1 MIGEATG
8 PAALPKDIDD
18 VVRST
23 KVVLVVSPLTDARQ
37 VTEWLDEHQEPYE
50 LVTLSM
56 ASAENRETFRQ
67 VQQHTHWDRLPQI
80 FIQGQ
85 YVGGIEEFFNY
96 PWVRER
102 ETRPSHEGERTERTI
117 ETVGYLGLVPYL
129 VLLAVLFAAQSPV
142 WHGFALQG
150 ILAYGAV
157 ILSFTGAL
165 HFGRTMVD
173 RFGESYH
180 RVVLSVALA
189 MMAWGALLLPPRWGL
204 ATLILGFAVIYSFDR
219 HFWSDFPRFL
229 RLRRVLTYAVV
240 VALFLAWMAA

>member
-37 VTEWLDEHQEPYE
+37 VTEWLDEHREPYE

-80 FIQGQ
+80 FIQGR
-85 YVGGIEEFFNY
+85 YVGGIEEFFND
-96 PWVRER
+96 PWLRER
-102 ETRPSHEGERTERTI
+102 DVGRETGEATESTI
-117 ETVGYLGLVPYL
+117 ELAGYLGLVPYL
-129 VLLAVLFAAQSPV
+129 ILLAVLFTARDPL
-142 WHGFALQG
+142 WHGFALNG
-150 ILAYGAV
+150 ILGYGAV
-157 ILSFTGAL
+157 ILSFVGAL
-165 HFGRTMVD
+165 HFGRAMVD

-189 MMAWGALLLPPRWGL
+189 VMAWGALLLPPRWGL

-219 HFWSDFPRFL
+219 HFWRDFPRFL
-229 RLRRVLTYAVV
+229 RLRRVLTIAVV
-240 VALFLAWMAA
+240 LALFLAWMAA